1 VQTVSRNRSLIITAF
16 LIGNL
21 FIGALAGYFLYQS
34 KVQDEQ
40 RAETLAQ
47 NIAKAVDLSLSS
59 SLEKADLALRAA
71 ADQLARQGAKNRIS
85 DEKIETLLA
94 TSEHRIPDMAGMHVT
109 DAAGLVIH
117 GRQPDRRVPASYA
130 QRDFFPLLRDHPDAG
145 LQITNP
151 MVGRTSHKWIIALV
165 RRYSLADGRF
175 GGVVTAT
182 ITLDHLNALLAQF
195 DIGPH
200 GGITLRDTDLSQLA
214 RYPKGLSGQ
223 VEAVGNTVVSPE
235 LKKLVQSGVSR
246 ATYHTKTPIDNIDRT
261 LTFHRLA
268 IAPMVVTVG
277 LASTDYLAQWR
288 NEVIKVCVLVG
299 SFMVFSLW
307 VALVM
312 LRSQEK
318 IASEGA
324 CLLKANEHL
333 RRLIT
338 EYKLTSQALIASDR
352 RYSALFANKISA
364 IAHCQIIT
372 DQQGQPVDYRILQ
385 INEAHE
391 RIIGIRKADIEGR
404 TVRDVFPGIEN
415 SSFDYINAFG
425 KIALEGG
432 EASFETF
439 FEPTR
444 QYLSIYAYSPSPGEF
459 TTIFTDITD
468 RRRADEALRRSERA
482 LTEAQRVAHIGNWRW
497 DANSDEI
504 WWSDELY
511 RIYQKAPGAVL
522 PSFEEALKNYTPES
536 AARLADVVQKV
547 WQVGEPYVIDLERR
561 ASAGP
566 RRWVQTRGEAVL
578 DESGKIVGLRGTAQD
593 ITELK
598 RAEESLK
605 MYAQRLIV
613 LEEDLRKKISREL
626 HDDVG
631 QELTALSLNLAHL
644 ARNLPQESREEL
656 QAPLDDSRMLTKE
669 ISRSVRNL
677 MAELR
682 PSQLDEYGLASAVR
696 SYGEQVSLRTGVA
709 VVVHFAPEFPRLTP
723 KTEVALFRIV
733 QEALNNISKHAF
745 ASRVSI
751 CLEGD
756 STFARLSITD
766 NGKGFLPQGAVT
778 NPTGSG
784 WGLIIMR
791 ERAELAGGRFWLDS
805 APGKGT
811 VITVEI
817 QQQGRTLPHLQG
829 EGRGGDGGKEREG
842 N

>member
-1 VQTVSRNRSLIITAF
+1 
-16 LIGNL
+16 
-21 FIGALAGYFLYQS
+21 
-34 KVQDEQ
+34 
-40 RAETLAQ
+40 
-47 NIAKAVDLSLSS
+47 
-59 SLEKADLALRAA
+59 
-71 ADQLARQGAKNRIS
+71 
-85 DEKIETLLA
+85 
-94 TSEHRIPDMAGMHVT
+94 
-109 DAAGLVIH
+109 
-117 GRQPDRRVPASYA
+117 
-130 QRDFFPLLRDHPDAG
+130 
-145 LQITNP
+145 
-151 MVGRTSHKWIIALV
+151 
-165 RRYSLADGRF
+165 
-175 GGVVTAT
+175 
-182 ITLDHLNALLAQF
+182 
-195 DIGPH
+195 
-200 GGITLRDTDLSQLA
+200 
-214 RYPKGLSGQ
+214 
-223 VEAVGNTVVSPE
+223 
-235 LKKLVQSGVSR
+235 
-246 ATYHTKTPIDNIDRT
+246 
-261 LTFHRLA
+261 
-268 IAPMVVTVG
+268 MVVTVG

-288 NEVIKVCVLVG
+288 SEVLKVCVLVG
-299 SFMVFSLW
+299 SFTIFSLW
-307 VALVM
+307 VVLIM

-324 CLLKANEHL
+324 SLLKANEHL

-338 EYKLTSQALIASDR
+338 EYELTSQALIASDR

-364 IAHCQIIT
+364 IAHCQTIT

-385 INEAHE
+385 INEAYE
-391 RIIGIRKADIEGR
+391 RIIGITKADIEGR
-404 TVRDVFPGIEN
+404 SVRDVFPGIEN
-415 SSFDYINAFG
+415 FSFDYINAFG

-459 TTIFTDITD
+459 TTISTDITD
-468 RRRADEALRRSERA
+468 RRRADEALRSSERA

-497 DANSDEI
+497 DADSDEI

-511 RIYQKAPGAVL
+511 RIYQKAPGAGL

-536 AARLADVVQKV
+536 AARLADVVHKV

-561 ASAGP
+561 ASTGP
-566 RRWVQTRGEAVL
+566 RRWVQTRGEAVS

-593 ITELK
+593 ITGLK

-669 ISRSVRNL
+669 ISSSVRNL

-696 SYGEQVSLRTGVA
+696 SYGEQFSSRTGVA
-709 VVVHFAPEFPRLTP
+709 VVVQVAPQFPRLPP

-751 CLEGD
+751 SLQGD
-756 STFARLSITD
+756 CTFARLSITD
-766 NGKGFLPQGAVT
+766 NGKGFLPEGAVS

-784 WGLIIMR
+784 WGLTIMR
-791 ERAELAGGRFWLDS
+791 ERAELAGGRFRLDS
-805 APGKGT
+805 VPGQGT
-811 VITVEI
+811 VITVE
-817 QQQGRTLPHLQG
+817 L
-829 EGRGGDGGKEREG
+829 KECQAVS
-842 N
+842 